1 MEQTTTQQR
10 SSRYIWIASE
20 LERLG
25 TGADEF
31 KEQEHPREKQG
42 PTAGQFTAGSGGSA
56 SSEPSKSAHL
66 QSHESRE
73 SWPEHIKALKIPP
86 AWTDVKVASDPS
98 ADLLAI
104 GVDKAGRKQYV
115 YSEKFAKTQAAIKFA
130 RIQSLEKDLPMIEGQ
145 LGELRKST
153 DQKTMDLADCTTL
166 IMKMGIRPGSDDD
179 TKAKVQ
185 AYGATTLQGK
195 HVVSEGG
202 KVRLVFTG
210 KKGVAVDLPVEYP
223 DLAKTLAERA
233 ERAGEDGEIFS
244 SVNDKNLREFVR
256 GQLDGFGYS
265 PKDFR
270 TRIGTV
276 EAQRLV
282 SELPVPTNEKE
293 YRKAVLAV
301 AKQVAQRLGNTPVVA
316 LTSYIAPQCFADW
329 RQPYAP
335 A

>member
-1 MEQTTTQQR
+1 
-10 SSRYIWIASE
+10 
-20 LERLG
+20 
-25 TGADEF
+25 
-31 KEQEHPREKQG
+31 
-42 PTAGQFTAGSGGSA
+42 
-56 SSEPSKSAHL
+56 
-66 QSHESRE
+66 
-73 SWPEHIKALKIPP
+73 
-86 AWTDVKVASDPS
+86 VKVASDPS